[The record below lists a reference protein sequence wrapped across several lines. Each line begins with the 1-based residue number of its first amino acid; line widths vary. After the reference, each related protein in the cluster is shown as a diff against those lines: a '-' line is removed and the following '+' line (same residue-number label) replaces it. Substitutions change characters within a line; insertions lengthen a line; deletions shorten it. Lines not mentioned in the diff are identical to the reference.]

1 MVIVRAGTVVWLA
14 AMVGCWPVVAR
25 AESPGGLSKPEPV
38 IGLTMPFRESVL
50 SAIQPGRLAQIA
62 APEGS
67 TVKSGDL
74 IFALDDG
81 GQAVRAQMAAADAAS
96 TLDIELAEARWEQA
110 QRDLERIQ
118 RIAESSGQDFATRK
132 ELDDALST
140 ERIRAVELRM
150 ARFVHE
156 QHRLAAQREQRA
168 AEQFRVPAPFD
179 GYVGEYLKEL
189 GETVNESEA
198 VVTLAQLDP
207 LLVSLD
213 CPFQLAPAVK
223 IGDQVK
229 VSPVD
234 ANWPARDGVV
244 SFISRV
250 GDGGSQTLRVKV
262 RVDNADQRWLAGMKV
277 SAEFSPAVRSA
288 TRVP

>member
-1 MVIVRAGTVVWLA
+1 MVTIRAGKVVLLAALATWWPMIVRAEL
-14 AMVGCWPVVAR
+14 
-25 AESPGGLSKPEPV
+25 PGGLSNPEPV

-50 SAIQPGRLAQIA
+50 SAIQPGRLAHIA

-67 TVKSGDL
+67 TVKAGDL

-81 GQAVRAQMAAADAAS
+81 GQAVRAQMAAADGAS
-96 TLDIELAEARWEQA
+96 TLDTELAEARWEQA
-110 QRDLERIQ
+110 QRDLERIR

-132 ELDDALST
+132 ELDDALSA
-140 ERIRAVELRM
+140 ERIRAVELRI

-156 QHRLAAQREQRA
+156 QNRLAAQREQRA

-179 GYVGEYLKEL
+179 GYVGEYVKEL

-223 IGDQVK
+223 VGDRVK

-234 ANWPARDGVV
+234 AKWPARDGVV
-244 SFISRV
+244 SFISRI

-262 RVDNADQRWLAGMKV
+262 RVDNADQQWMAGMKV
-277 SAEFSPAVRSA
+277 SAEFPAAVRSA
-288 TRVP
+288 ARVP